1 MRHCDDPWDREV
13 PGLNSIVPLESTTA
27 YDMMDVIL
35 GVVDERE
42 FFQMMPN
49 YAKNIVTGFARMN
62 GRTVGENNLSFS
74 MLNPF
79 KSEFVFTPIGPF

>member
-62 GRTVGENNLSFS
+62 GRTVGE
-74 MLNPF
+74 
-79 KSEFVFTPIGPF
+79 

>member
-1 MRHCDDPWDREV
+1 MIH
-13 PGLNSIVPLESTTA
+13 GLISIVPLESTKA
-27 YDMMDVIL
+27 HDMMDVIL
-35 GVVDERE
+35 DADDERE